1 MSGGKVIVLTGNGKG
16 KTTSAL
22 GRCLE
27 GWLEGKK
34 VGVLQFIKG
43 DRSYGELNA
52 STHMGN
58 SFQIKQMGLGFVRYS
73 DKSSLELHKKNALAA
88 LDESLQLMKS
98 KTCDIIVLDEL
109 NYAIHF
115 NLLEEDHVVEVI
127 RQKPED
133 LVLII
138 TGRYARHSIIDQ
150 CDEVYEFN
158 DVKHYSAKGVAA
170 REGIE
175 Y

>member
-1 MSGGKVIVLTGNGKG
+1 MVLIYTGNGKG

-34 VGVLQFIKG
+34 VGFLQFIKG

-52 STHMGN
+52 SAHMGD
-58 SFQIKQMGLGFVRYS
+58 SFQIKQMGLGFVRHS
-73 DKSSLELHKKNALAA
+73 DKSSFELHKKNALAA
-88 LDESLQLMKS
+88 LDEALQLMKS

-133 LVLII
+133 LLLII
-138 TGRYARHSIIDQ
+138 TGRYARHSIIEQ

-158 DVKHYSAKGVAA
+158 DVKHYCANGVAA